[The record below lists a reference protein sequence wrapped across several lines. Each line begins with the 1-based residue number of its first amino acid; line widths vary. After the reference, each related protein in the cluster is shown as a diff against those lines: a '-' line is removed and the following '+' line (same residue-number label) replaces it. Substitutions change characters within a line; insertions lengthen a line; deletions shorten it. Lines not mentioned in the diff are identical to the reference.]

1 MCILPEVFIKYLKPI
16 ARDSIKSSADFH
28 LVLVCFNLVH
38 PTVTHANGLIAVD
51 ALVDEHSRFG
61 GHLDHCD
68 DELESSPQED
78 GVLEVSASFQR
89 LRHRPYRRPITQN

>member
-16 ARDSIKSSADFH
+16 ARNSIKSAADIH
-28 LVLVCFNLVH
+28 LTLVCFNLVH
-38 PTVTHANGLIAVD
+38 TTVTHANGLIAVD
-51 ALVDEHSRFG
+51 APMDERPRFG

-78 GVLEVSASFQR
+78 GVLEVSASFRR
-89 LRHRPYRRPITQN
+89 LRDRPY